1 MKEGLVDKE
10 TNKTEPRSKLS
21 IWVQAVRAFSFTA
34 SMVPVIV
41 GAVLALYYEGAVR
54 WDLLPVILVC
64 SILYHAATNLMSD
77 YFDHGKGV
85 DKDYTFGSSRVIQDG
100 LLEPKNL
107 LFGGWLLYGIA
118 TLLGLLLIAVRG
130 ETMFWIGLI
139 GLIGGYT
146 YTGKPIGYKYKALGD
161 VLVFVLMG
169 PLMVIGSYFALTG
182 DISQS
187 VILISLP
194 IGFLVTAIL
203 HANNHR
209 DIVHDAEAGA
219 RTLAGLLGHTGSK
232 FFYYFLIL
240 GAYISVIYMVADGTL
255 SRWSFIVFLS
265 LMPAFKLMRTI
276 SKNEPADTK
285 TIAMID
291 VQTAQLHLLFGV
303 LLILSLLISVFV
315 V

>member
-1 MKEGLVDKE
+1 MDKE
-10 TNKTEPRSKLS
+10 TDTAEPRSKLS

-41 GAVLALYYEGAVR
+41 GAVLALHYEGAVR

-77 YFDHGKGV
+77 YFDHSKGV

-107 LFGGWLLYGIA
+107 LFGGWLLFGIG

-169 PLMVIGSYFALTG
+169 PLMVLGSYFALTG

-219 RTLAGLLGHTGSK
+219 RTVAGLLGHTGSK

-240 GAYISVIYMVADGTL
+240 GTYSSVIYMVVDGTL

>member
-1 MKEGLVDKE
+1 MNKE
-10 TNKTEPRSKLS
+10 TNRTEPRSKLS

-54 WDLLPVILVC
+54 WDLLPDILIC

-77 YFDHGKGV
+77 YFDHRKGV

-107 LFGGWLLYGIA
+107 LFGGWLLFGIA
-118 TLLGLLLIAVRG
+118 TLLGLFLISVRG
-130 ETMFWIGLI
+130 ETMFWIGLV
-139 GLIGGYT
+139 GFIGGYA
-146 YTGKPIGYKYKALGD
+146 YTGKPIAYKYKALGD

-169 PLMVIGSYFALTG
+169 PLMVTGSYFALTG
-182 DISQS
+182 DISQA

-209 DIVHDAEAGA
+209 DIIHDAEAGA
-219 RTLAGLLGHTGSK
+219 RTVAGLLGHTGSK

-240 GAYISVIYMVADGTL
+240 GAYSTVVYMVTDGTL
-255 SRWSFIVFLS
+255 SRWSFMVFLS
-265 LMPAFKLMRTI
+265 LIPAFKLMRTI
-276 SKNEPADTK
+276 SKNEPGDTK
-285 TIAMID
+285 TIAIID
-291 VQTAQLHLLFGV
+291 VKTAQLHLLFGV

-315 V
+315 A